1 MVDPMPVLTPAA
13 MSTLPTRVP
22 TAPPLMPQF
31 TSVLTWS
38 AGDPGAATVKV
49 LSWKN
54 CTNGAM
60 GLLFQGSVM
69 MIQTWGE
76 TAGRVPWSLTIAVV
90 NDSIVPQIRKAT
102 IARCGSLCCNPSR
115 QESKARG
122 MVCVQSQSGLHSQL
136 HVSHRT
142 CLSCRL
148 GTGSVDAT
156 W

>member
-1 MVDPMPVLTPAA
+1 
-13 MSTLPTRVP
+13 
-22 TAPPLMPQF
+22 
-31 TSVLTWS
+31 
-38 AGDPGAATVKV
+38 
-49 LSWKN
+49 
-54 CTNGAM
+54 
-60 GLLFQGSVM
+60 M

-136 HVSHRT
+136 HVSHET